1 MAVNPDFRDLFSEL
15 CAVKARFMIVGAHVV
30 IFYAA
35 PRYTKDLDD
44 LDIWVEPS
52 QENARRVFDALARFG
67 APLADLTI
75 DDLATSGTILQLGIE
90 PNRIDLIT
98 QIKGL
103 TFERAWERR
112 IRTSYGGV
120 PISVLGIDDLVVNK
134 REVGRPQDLLD
145 LEQLQ
150 QAKKRNSN
158 PE

>member
-1 MAVNPDFRDLFSEL
+1 MAVNPDFKDLFSEL
-15 CAVKARFMIVGAHVV
+15 CAVKARFMIVGAHAV

-35 PRYTKDLDD
+35 PRYTKDLD
-44 LDIWVEPS
+44 IWVEPS
-52 QENARRVFDALARFG
+52 QENAKRVFAALARFG

-75 DDLATSGTILQLGIE
+75 DDLATLGTILQLGLE

-112 IRTSYGGV
+112 IQTSYGGV

-150 QAKKRNSN
+150 QAKKRSSN